1 MRDIRFI
8 PDSSASTPI
17 DWTRVPEA
25 SKKFLLAGWGYDWET
40 QSDRPLPATVG
51 DLAKMFSANGRFF
64 GYFRSILCT
73 LLMDISEFGLE
84 VVSGPGTQ
92 VGPRFYMKHMEQV
105 WFLLFMPGKR
115 DCISGYSE
123 DIIREEVDEYED
135 ENEEVDE
142 DKDGDKDKEEED
154 EEEDER
160 MIERMEIE
168 IAKKFDLKLVREVS
182 KGAADIVDITK
193 KLGGWEA
200 TMLHQD
206 LEVAQFHEAIM
217 TLPSSH
223 PASIAHREN
232 MMENI
237 RRGQ

>member
-25 SKKFLLAGWGYDWET
+25 SKKVLLAGWGRDWET
-40 QSDRPLPATVG
+40 ESDRPLPATVG

-84 VVSGPGTQ
+84 VVPGPGTQ
-92 VGPRFYMKHMEQV
+92 VGPRFYMKHMEQI

-115 DCISGYSE
+115 YCISGYSE
-123 DIIREEVDEYED
+123 DIIREEVDEYE
-135 ENEEVDE
+135 
-142 DKDGDKDKEEED
+142 EEE
-154 EEEDER
+154 EEEGD
-160 MIERMEIE
+160 RMEIE

-206 LEVAQFHEAIM
+206 LEDAQFHEAIM
-217 TLPSSH
+217 TLPHSH
-223 PASIAHREN
+223 SASIAHREN
-232 MMENI
+232 MVETVRNSL
-237 RRGQ
+237 RRRQ